1 MSREILISS
10 RQATAAVYDDMYDSL
25 GLPSGIFGSFELSLC
40 HCQSQRAGIAEDA
53 SFPIVVFSPGLG
65 NSRLLYSGIA
75 QSLAS
80 QGYAV
85 VTVDHPYDAAIVE
98 YSDGTY
104 VLAANITTP
113 DQITFD
119 LNVRVKDIS
128 FVLDR
133 IHSLF
138 GSNLKHLNFSHFVM
152 YGHSLGG
159 ATAVSTMSLDH
170 RIVGAVNLA
179 GSLWGQVVS
188 HGVQCPVLLFAYQG
202 KNLTT
207 DPSWQEFWRNTVHTT
222 KVELQLHN
230 STEGSFTDFPLLAE
244 TIGGGHIP
252 DGLEGL
258 IGQLPGT
265 TVDEVLDGYMNHF
278 FKFVLGQA
286 PTPVEGSSGMNSSLV
301 TVLEEVI
308 RGKCAMHSAG
318 DL

>member
-1 MSREILISS
+1 
-10 RQATAAVYDDMYDSL
+10 MYDSL
-25 GLPSGIFGSFELSLC
+25 GLPSGIFGLLELSLC
-40 HCQSQRAGIAEDA
+40 QNQRQHAGTAGDEL
-53 SFPIVVFSPGLG
+53 FPIVIFSPGLG
-65 NSRLLYSGIA
+65 NSRLVYSGIA

-80 QGYAV
+80 QGYTV

-98 YSDGTY
+98 YPDGTY

-113 DQITFD
+113 DQIRFD

-138 GSNLKHLNFSHFVM
+138 GSNSRHLDFSHFVI

-159 ATAVSTMSLDH
+159 ATAVATMSLDQ
-170 RIVGAVNLA
+170 RIVGAINLD
-179 GSLWGQVVS
+179 GSLWGQVIS
-188 HGVQCPVLLFAYQG
+188 QGVQCPALFFAHQG

-207 DPSWQEFWRNTVHTT
+207 DPSWQEFWKNTVHAT

-244 TIGGGHIP
+244 TIGGGRIP
-252 DGLEGL
+252 DGLQEL
-258 IGQLPGT
+258 IGQIPGT
-265 TVDEVLDGYMNHF
+265 TVDEVLNSHMGHF
-278 FKFVLGQA
+278 FKFALDKELMPALGN
-286 PTPVEGSSGMNSSLV
+286 SSINSSLV
-301 TVLEEVI
+301 TVLEEVTK
-308 RGKCAMHSAG
+308 GNCATHCAR

>member
-1 MSREILISS
+1 M
-10 RQATAAVYDDMYDSL
+10 
-25 GLPSGIFGSFELSLC
+25 
-40 HCQSQRAGIAEDA
+40 AEDVL
-53 SFPIVVFSPGLG
+53 FPIVIFSPGLG
-65 NSRLLYSGIA
+65 ISRLVYSGIA

-98 YSDGTY
+98 YPDGTY

-119 LNVRVKDIS
+119 LDVRVKDIS

-138 GSNLKHLNFSHFVM
+138 GSNSRHLDFSHFVM

-159 ATAVSTMSLDH
+159 ATAVATMASDQ
-170 RIVGAVNLA
+170 RIVGAINLD

-188 HGVQCPVLLFAYQG
+188 HGVQCPVLLFAHQG

-207 DPSWQEFWRNTVHTT
+207 DPSWQKFWRNTDHTT

-244 TIGGGHIP
+244 TIGGGRIP
-252 DGLEGL
+252 DGLQRL

-265 TVDEVLDGYMNHF
+265 TVDEILNDYMSHF
-278 FKFVLGQA
+278 FKFVLGQESM
-286 PTPVEGSSGMNSSLV
+286 PVDGNTGANSPQV
-301 TVLEEVI
+301 TVLKEVKKG
-308 RGKCAMHSAG
+308 RCAMHSAG